1 MDWSKKRVSFGCAVM
16 ARACPG
22 HYYSGFC
29 GAWLRYHLWHNSE
42 LREVCLGALFHF
54 KAWLPQLLRKSV
66 YNFWSQVYKLLMFLL
81 PEPAGCVWF
90 DADEDLQK
98 SQWRM
103 IVDLSIV
110 CFISPRTTSF
120 PWCCSMFCSASSWE
134 KLLMRSAEISSLVLL
149 SAPVHWALLL
159 CFAPG
164 LGGDFDAFKTIAACP
179 ATLSQVHSFVQ
190 KTSSFEM
197 YTTAYLTVFVCL
209 AWLSFANFVAAVLV
223 SNGAKCSKCSY
234 LSFDK
239 KFQCST

>member
-1 MDWSKKRVSFGCAVM
+1 
-16 ARACPG
+16 
-22 HYYSGFC
+22 
-29 GAWLRYHLWHNSE
+29 
-42 LREVCLGALFHF
+42 
-54 KAWLPQLLRKSV
+54 
-66 YNFWSQVYKLLMFLL
+66 MFLL

-134 KLLMRSAEISSLVLL
+134 KLLMRSAEISPLVLL

-179 ATLSQVHSFVQ
+179 ATLSPVHSFVQ

-239 KFQCST
+239 KNSMFNVRHMNETMKRHQVPTSMNLILAFGLSLEMFWGILSILSFCNGLDQSSIWIFQASS